1 VIARLADWVQRR
13 SIAILC
19 VASVLALIGLG
30 LMVWSVVQPTPM
42 PVILAMSVGQG
53 IGMLSFALF
62 LVVVLVDL
70 RKKKVLDE

>member
-1 VIARLADWVQRR
+1 VIARLAAWVVRR
-13 SIAILC
+13 STAILC

-30 LMVWSVVQPTPM
+30 LMVWSVIQPTPM

-53 IGMLSFALF
+53 IGILSFVLF
-62 LVVVLVDL
+62 LLVVLADL